1 MDMERIQNGYRTGT
15 GMGTCVEWQQKAFC
29 QAFPVRFLLIG
40 TVDFL
45 VVVYCF
51 FGYLPILKHAYRV
64 LIIIKLTIYMYAL
77 CLIYGSV

>member
-1 MDMERIQNGYRTGT
+1 MERIWNGYGTDTERIQNGYKMGT
-15 GMGTCVEWQQKAFC
+15 GTCVEWQQKAFC

-64 LIIIKLTIYMYAL
+64 LIIIKLNL
-77 CLIYGSV
+77 LLN